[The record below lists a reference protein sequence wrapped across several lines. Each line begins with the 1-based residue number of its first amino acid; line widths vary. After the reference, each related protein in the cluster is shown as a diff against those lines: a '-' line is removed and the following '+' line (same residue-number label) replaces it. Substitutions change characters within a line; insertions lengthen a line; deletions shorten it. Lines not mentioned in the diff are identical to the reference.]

1 MLCLVKS
8 MNNLLK
14 ILNSCFLIAATFI
27 VLSFKPA
34 FAKELINLGEIYERF
49 VISSSSLYLEGGY
62 TFISPDRIGY
72 PEFEWNTQEIFDNQS
87 TCETALLQRACKY
100 SQSDK
105 TFTQA
110 SCEIK
115 SFKNNVVAKQVFDI
129 SEEEQKVNARPYL
142 ITFHS
147 CLPMQVIV
155 HEDGPYDPFN

>member
-8 MNNLLK
+8 MNDLLK

-27 VLSFKPA
+27 VMSFKPA

-115 SFKNNVVAKQVFDI
+115 SFKNNVVANRFSIYRK
-129 SEEEQKVNARPYL
+129 KNKKL
-142 ITFHS
+142 TLGHT
-147 CLPMQVIV
+147 
-155 HEDGPYDPFN
+155 

>member
-8 MNNLLK
+8 MNDLLK

-27 VLSFKPA
+27 VMSFKPA

-115 SFKNNVVAKQVFDI
+115 SFKNNVVHDRFSTYRK
-129 SEEEQKVNARPYL
+129 KNKKL
-142 ITFHS
+142 TLGHT
-147 CLPMQVIV
+147 
-155 HEDGPYDPFN
+155 